1 MAEEEKEEF
10 AKAGISSKELHF
22 QRVIQDK
29 LEEKMLEQAMRD
41 SLVNNEEARKEYR
54 VQRIIN

>member
-10 AKAGISSKELHF
+10 VKAGISSKELHF

-29 LEEKMLEQAMRD
+29 LEEEMLEQALKD

-54 VQRIIN
+54 VQRINN

>member
-10 AKAGISSKELHF
+10 VKAGISSKELHF

-29 LEEKMLEQAMRD
+29 LEEKMLEQAVRD

-54 VQRIIN
+54 VQRINN